1 MLLLAAA
8 LLTATPAPLPAA
20 SANAVERAHKVA
32 LDAKT
37 ATREAASAAYH
48 WATHSVTL
56 DRAAAGEHAA
66 GLARQVAAADEAF
79 ATLSARLTERQA
91 RRAAGQLATAREA
104 LVHARATV
112 TQLEMEAARPAPSR
126 TEVRALTA
134 ELYGTLTVAV
144 EAQQAI
150 GKQLKPRR
158 TTQPGPRG
166 R

>member
-20 SANAVERAHKVA
+20 PANPVERAHKVA

-37 ATREAASAAYH
+37 ATREAAGAAYH

-158 TTQPGPRG
+158 TTEPGPRG